1 MKHFGK
7 MEGERSGKIGKATSI
22 LPKES
27 RKSLD
32 LSTGDV
38 LPARVS
44 YSRVQIEWMENPK
57 SDFGIFVGKL
67 KDRMKMTVDGE
78 GKDLPEFE
86 LRDWFPSA
94 EKIKL
99 QTGDWNSRFN
109 LTNLWKMVS
118 ERLFE
123 TVIRSK
129 RAWTVEE
136 RFTEQTRL
144 MIIFGQIMSGVNWAG
159 FSILYLNK
167 REKKWFDNRAEE
179 IKRQAFYFE
188 GMGRRTFKREI
199 KARELRTGNIII
211 PVQSMPDKK
220 VLLRVETE
228 CFMLWAVQGV
238 FYIQPQDAFQ
248 EDQAR
253 YGWEPR
259 FEELTSARNVRRS
272 AKKAAK
278 EATAAE
284 EQKTSEAPSK
294 AEPVV
299 L

>member
-7 MEGERSGKIGKATSI
+7 MEGERSGMIGKATST

-27 RKSLD
+27 RKSID

-38 LPARVS
+38 LPARDL

-57 SDFGIFVGKL
+57 SDFNKFVEKL
-67 KDRMKMTVDGE
+67 KDRMKTTVDGE
-78 GKDLPEFE
+78 GKDLPDFQ
-86 LRDWFPSA
+86 LRDWFPDA
-94 EKIKL
+94 KQIQL

-109 LTNLWKMVS
+109 LTHLWKMIS
-118 ERLFE
+118 TRLLE
-123 TVIRSK
+123 TVIHSK

-136 RFTEQTRL
+136 KFTEQTRL

-159 FSILYLNK
+159 FAILYRNK
-167 REKKWFDNRAEE
+167 KEKKWFANRQEE
-179 IKRQAFYFE
+179 IQKQSHFFE
-188 GMGRRTFKREI
+188 GMGRRSFKREI
-199 KARELRTGNIII
+199 KARELSTGNIII
-211 PVQSMPDKK
+211 PVQRLPEHK

-253 YGWEPR
+253 YRWEPR
-259 FEELTSARNVRRS
+259 FEELNSARNVRRS

-278 EATAAE
+278 EAAVAE
-284 EQKTSEAPSK
+284 DKYILSF
-294 AEPVV
+294 
-299 L
+299 